1 MGGTVQCGTL
11 SVSMAGCPPC
21 EEPSAAQGLHLGGLR
36 WPWMCYACVY
46 ICAMH
51 VACVH
56 VLCAHTC
63 MCWVYMHTCT
73 HVLCTHAC
81 IYGLCMHAL
90 CIYYVCIM
98 HLLCTHYT
106 FTHAC
111 TSLLC
116 VHVLCVHMCMYVCV
130 CGHTGKYMEPIC
142 KICIH
147 LLQSSLWVH
156 SGLDGDLATP
166 SALSSSCPVGSLALQ
181 WSLGWR
187 TCRRVQGERSLHSR
201 ACSLSRLPFSIGPS
215 DFCFGKVGVQGTLP
229 GGVPQFSMGWVAVQ
243 RAHPSPV
250 QCKVQG
256 KFATKGEVNGPVGER
271 LDRPRSH
278 CPRRTAVG
286 AGRPSRTW
294 LTHSSSH
301 FPVLNWVTIQN

>member
-1 MGGTVQCGTL
+1 MDVILGGTVQCGTL

-21 EEPSAAQGLHLGGLR
+21 EELSAAQGLHLGRLR

-111 TSLLC
+111 TCMLC
-116 VHVLCVHMCMYVCV
+116 VHVLCVCTCACMCVCV
-130 CGHTGKYMEPIC
+130 DTQANIWNPY
-142 KICIH
+142 
-147 LLQSSLWVH
+147 V
-156 SGLDGDLATP
+156 
-166 SALSSSCPVGSLALQ
+166 
-181 WSLGWR
+181 
-187 TCRRVQGERSLHSR
+187 
-201 ACSLSRLPFSIGPS
+201 
-215 DFCFGKVGVQGTLP
+215 
-229 GGVPQFSMGWVAVQ
+229 
-243 RAHPSPV
+243 
-250 QCKVQG
+250 
-256 KFATKGEVNGPVGER
+256 KFAYTCCKAASGCTVVWTVT
-271 LDRPRSH
+271 LRPR
-278 CPRRTAVG
+278 
-286 AGRPSRTW
+286 
-294 LTHSSSH
+294 L
-301 FPVLNWVTIQN
+301 L

>member
-1 MGGTVQCGTL
+1 MHVCIYVPCMWHVCMYCVHTHVC
-11 SVSMAGCPPC
+11 AGSTCIHAHMYYAHMHVYMDYAC
-21 EEPSAAQGLHLGGLR
+21 MHYASTMYALCT
-36 WPWMCYACVY
+36 CYA
-46 ICAMH
+46 
-51 VACVH
+51 
-56 VLCAHTC
+56 HT
-63 MCWVYMHTCT
+63 T
-73 HVLCTHAC
+73 HLR
-81 IYGLCMHAL
+81 MHAPV
-90 CIYYVCIM
+90 CYVCMYYVCA
-98 HLLCTHYT
+98 HV
-106 FTHAC
+106 HAC
-111 TSLLC
+111 
-116 VHVLCVHMCMYVCV
+116 VCV

-201 ACSLSRLPFSIGPS
+201 ACSLSRLPFSIGPP
-215 DFCFGKVGVQGTLP
+215 DFSFGKVGVQGTLP